1 MDGFELERTD
11 LAIRTESPIMAT
23 HDQVAVPVTVE
34 VAPRVA
40 APEVLHRRAENL
52 PCVGELVVAG
62 MGLRV
67 AVAGPVGEFHTR
79 KAGFGVSS
87 GLVWDLSPAGRF
99 RSPGGDR

>member
-23 HDQVAVPVTVE
+23 RDRVAVPVTVE

-62 MGLRV
+62 MGLRC
-67 AVAGPVGEFHTR
+67 AQGECAREGEPSARRGTHGWSTGWG
-79 KAGFGVSS
+79 K
-87 GLVWDLSPAGRF
+87 GRV
-99 RSPGGDR
+99 RV